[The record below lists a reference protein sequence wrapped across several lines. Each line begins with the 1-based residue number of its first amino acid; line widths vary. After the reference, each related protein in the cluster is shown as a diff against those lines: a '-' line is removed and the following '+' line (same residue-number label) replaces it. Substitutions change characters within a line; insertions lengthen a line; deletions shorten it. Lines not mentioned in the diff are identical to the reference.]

1 MVESDPV
8 QCEESGPIHNEASNT
23 IYEEQEPVQSDHT
36 SYDDFNDYDSTL
48 GEEEADLSST
58 TSVGSSILRYR
69 QENGRTYHAY
79 KDGKYLL
86 PNDEGEND
94 RLDLQHHMYYL
105 TLKGKLYMAPIPK
118 EQKLHRVLDLGTG
131 TGIWAIDFAD
141 EHPETQ
147 VLGVD
152 LSPIQPA
159 FVPPNC
165 HFEID
170 DIEEPWSYSYK
181 FDLINMRMMVGC
193 VSDWPKCF
201 SQCLEF
207 LNPGGWLEVKDIKFP
222 IEDNG
227 ESFGEEC
234 AVKRWSD
241 LILEGTVN
249 LGRPCDS
256 AKDYKRQLE
265 EAGFEDVVEVRY
277 KWPQNRWPKD
287 RKMKELG
294 MWMHENFSTGL
305 AGLSMAVFTRGLGW
319 SQEELQVFLT
329 DVRKSMK
336 DPSVHGY
343 YPIYAV
349 YGRKPL

>member
-1 MVESDPV
+1 MVESDPIHD
-8 QCEESGPIHNEASNT
+8 EESNQIQHDAA
-23 IYEEQEPVQSDHT
+23 
-36 SYDDFNDYDSTL
+36 DDFNDDDSAF
-48 GEEEADLSST
+48 GEDEGDLSST
-58 TSVGSSILRYR
+58 TSIGSSILQYR

-105 TLKGKLYMAPIPK
+105 TLKGKLYVAPIPE
-118 EQKLHRVLDLGTG
+118 EQKLHRVLDIGTG

-141 EHPETQ
+141 EHPESQ

-152 LSPIQPA
+152 LSPIQPT
-159 FVPPNC
+159 FIPPNC
-165 HFEID
+165 SFEID
-170 DIEEPWSYSYK
+170 DIEEPWAYKYK
-181 FDLINMRMMVGC
+181 FDFIHMRMMVGC

-201 SQCLEF
+201 KQCYDNLS
-207 LNPGGWLEVKDIKFP
+207 PGGWLEVKDIKFP
-222 IEDNG
+222 IEDNDA
-227 ESFGEEC
+227 SFPADC
-234 AVKRWSD
+234 AVKQWSG
-241 LILEGTVN
+241 LILEGTVK
-249 LGRPCDS
+249 LGRRADG

-265 EAGFEDVVEVRY
+265 EAGFVDVVEVQY

-287 RKMKELG
+287 KKLKELG

-319 SQEELQVFLT
+319 SQEELEVFLV

-336 DPSVHGY
+336 DPKVHGY